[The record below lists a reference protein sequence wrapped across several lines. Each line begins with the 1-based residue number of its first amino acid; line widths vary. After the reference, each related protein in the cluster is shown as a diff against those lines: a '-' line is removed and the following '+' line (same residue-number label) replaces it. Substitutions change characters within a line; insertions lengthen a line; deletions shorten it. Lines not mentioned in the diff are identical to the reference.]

1 MVRLLLNLKLFWS
14 IHFKIFKCYVCK
26 LSKTYLIS
34 FEMLFSYISVHCL
47 IHITSMEWIIPSFV
61 CQVDLFMFKIW
72 GWDSDV
78 YGFFMG
84 GGVASWLV
92 HSSLEWVV
100 WV

>member
-47 IHITSMEWIIPSFV
+47 IHMMPMEWTFPSSVSSVTKQLEFLV
-61 CQVDLFMFKIW
+61 KWIYSFQNW
-72 GWDSDV
+72 GWDSQV
-78 YGFFMG
+78 YSRHN
-84 GGVASWLV
+84 ASYL
-92 HSSLEWVV
+92 
-100 WV
+100 